1 MPIEPPQP
9 LRVFN
14 TLVDVLAELRVLAAD
29 HPALMGEVR
38 RFAAQRP
45 RDELL
50 VIVLDAVTK
59 Q

>member
-9 LRVFN
+9 LRIFN
-14 TLVDVLAELRVLAAD
+14 TLVNVLAELRVLAAD
-29 HPALMGEVR
+29 HPALMGELR
-38 RFAAQRP
+38 RLAAERAG
-45 RDELL
+45 DELL